1 MPLVGPCLRHTE
13 VGAIQLDAA
22 TDGPR
27 DHVSARSSI
36 TARGPRLSVRDVGQ
50 ADDMIRKGG
59 FHVNPGRLPT
69 RLGGDG
75 IQPYALVPHAFCA
88 LLVEHLRRKQVE
100 VQVRCGAKDFVHYHE
115 QPSQPFPSGRVDPVD
130 HQDRL
135 TFPGGDAT
143 RIVAVLNSIEFDPG
157 W

>member
-1 MPLVGPCLRHTE
+1 VAILVAWPPNKPMQPTSAAAALAAQRHRRWM
-13 VGAIQLDAA
+13 DAC
-22 TDGPR
+22 
-27 DHVSARSSI
+27 AR
-36 TARGPRLSVRDVGQ
+36 
-50 ADDMIRKGG
+50 ADDMMRKGG

-75 IQPYALVPHAFCA
+75 IQPHALVPHAFCA

-143 RIVAVLNSIEFDPG
+143 RIEAVLNSIEFDPG